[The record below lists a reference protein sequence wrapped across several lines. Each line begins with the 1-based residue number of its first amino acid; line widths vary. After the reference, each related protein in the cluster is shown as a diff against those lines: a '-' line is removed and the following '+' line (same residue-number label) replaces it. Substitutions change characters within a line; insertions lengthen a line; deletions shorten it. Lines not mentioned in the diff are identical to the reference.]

1 VAAVRASPLLA
12 TCSLAGV
19 GGCLLTALFVG
30 VTGNPVPVAA
40 GVLLAVLLALA
51 VVHSTVLAH
60 WEMTPA
66 EKSRWAGTGH
76 FFSVITAANLAMSVL
91 CAPVALIMIVL
102 NSAWTLLP
110 LLLAGCLAAAL
121 GSVHRNRERQ
131 EAREEP
137 AEPQP
142 TGPKIIGLRGPEQ
155 VPPGWVPVLVHRP
168 HSGMRD
174 LLVDYRLHVDGDRA
188 AVIAPGQTLVIGLPP
203 GPHRLQARH
212 TRLTSVPLAFEAVAG
227 SPVYCVVR
235 PGGTELGALSDQ
247 RSRPGEYFH
256 LVRVPPW

>member
-1 VAAVRASPLLA
+1 MAVVRASPLLA

-19 GGCLLTALFVG
+19 SGCFFTALFVG

-40 GVLLAVLLALA
+40 GALLTVLLALA
-51 VVHSTVLAH
+51 VAHSTLLAH

-66 EKSRWAGTGH
+66 EKGRWAGTRH
-76 FFSVITAANLAMSVL
+76 VFSANTVLNLAMSVL

-102 NSAWTLLP
+102 NSAWALLP
-110 LLLAGCLAAAL
+110 LFLAGCLIAVL
-121 GSVHRNRERQ
+121 GFVHRNRERQ

-137 AEPQP
+137 AEPRL
-142 TGPKIIGLRGPEQ
+142 TGPKIIGLGGPEQ

-174 LLVDYRLHVDGDRA
+174 LLVDYRLHVDGDRVG
-188 AVIAPGQTLVIGLPP
+188 VIAPGQTLVIGLPP
-203 GPHRLQARH
+203 GPHRLQARY
-212 TRLTSVPLAFEAVAG
+212 TRLASAPVAFDAVAG
-227 SPVYCVVR
+227 TPVYCVVR
-235 PGGTELGALSDQ
+235 PGGTELSAVLDQ